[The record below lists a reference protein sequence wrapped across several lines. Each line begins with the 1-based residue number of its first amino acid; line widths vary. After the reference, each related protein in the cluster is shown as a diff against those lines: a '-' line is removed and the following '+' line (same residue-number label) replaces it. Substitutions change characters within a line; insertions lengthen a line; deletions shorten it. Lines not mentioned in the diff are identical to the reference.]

1 MARIAENLFGIF
13 KVRLSKKILPNN
25 KKISKELNTSSLEKL
40 LTICHGDAK
49 PDNFMFRKIEI
60 DLEEMECEGL
70 EGILI
75 DWQGGFI
82 GDLILEIDGN
92 KIEKFSILEIWNNLL
107 DNKNLYG
114 YESHKEFYHLTNLEV
129 FKKLKDL

>member
-13 KVRLSKKILPNN
+13 KVSLSKILPNN
-25 KKISKELNTSSLEKL
+25 QKISKELNTSSLEKL

-82 GDLILEIDGN
+82 GDLILEMRQQA
-92 KIEKFSILEIWNNLL
+92 S
-107 DNKNLYG
+107 
-114 YESHKEFYHLTNLEV
+114 
-129 FKKLKDL
+129 

>member
-1 MARIAENLFGIF
+1 M
-13 KVRLSKKILPNN
+13 
-25 KKISKELNTSSLEKL
+25 EKL

-82 GDLILEIDGN
+82 GGIILEM
-92 KIEKFSILEIWNNLL
+92 
-107 DNKNLYG
+107 
-114 YESHKEFYHLTNLEV
+114 
-129 FKKLKDL
+129 

>member
-13 KVRLSKKILPNN
+13 KVRLSKKILSNN

-49 PDNFMFRKIEI
+49 PNNFMFRKIEI

-82 GDLILEIDGN
+82 GDLILEMRQQA
-92 KIEKFSILEIWNNLL
+92 S
-107 DNKNLYG
+107 
-114 YESHKEFYHLTNLEV
+114 
-129 FKKLKDL
+129 

>member
-13 KVRLSKKILPNN
+13 KVRLSKIRQIMNN
-25 KKISKELNTSSLEKL
+25 ISKELNTSSLEKL

-82 GDLILEIDGN
+82 GDLILEMRQQA
-92 KIEKFSILEIWNNLL
+92 S
-107 DNKNLYG
+107 
-114 YESHKEFYHLTNLEV
+114 
-129 FKKLKDL
+129 